1 MAVQRRNTRQRQLVL
16 DTVRATSE
24 HPTADEIYSAIRKVD
39 EHVSRGTV
47 YRNLNQLSD
56 QQIIRRVGVIN
67 GQERFD
73 ADTRPH
79 AHFVCNRCGTVLDLP
94 DFPPSRQ
101 YIQSLSTQYGFT
113 VEGHESN
120 LRGLCQDCK
129 KIITLEE
136 TVS

>member
-1 MAVQRRNTRQRQLVL
+1 MAIVRRSKKRDAILRVMRHTKCHPSADWVYQQLREEYPNL
-16 DTVRATSE
+16 SL
-24 HPTADEIYSAIRKVD
+24 
-39 EHVSRGTV
+39 GTV

-73 ADTRPH
+73 ADIRPH

>member
-1 MAVQRRNTRQRQLVL
+1 MAIVRRSKKRDAILRVMRYTKCHPSADWIYQQLREEYPNL
-16 DTVRATSE
+16 SL
-24 HPTADEIYSAIRKVD
+24 
-39 EHVSRGTV
+39 GTV
-47 YRNLNQLSD
+47 YRNLNQLSA